1 MKEKWHR
8 IRKDKDYRIQFI
20 IIILLISAIIA
31 VVLPIVVASSM
42 AFYRGDDFSGIV
54 CGNKR
59 SIPELVLDSLRYA
72 KGMFLNWEG
81 AYFSTF
87 IVKLFNPL
95 LGKGLPQLRL
105 IMVINAMLFIV
116 GLCIFVYGLFKQ
128 EAVPVKHRLLLC
140 FCCFLGILGFE
151 VWYQIFYWFTGAMYY
166 TVPLSLALIALGLIF
181 LSNKRIIYVIAGVL
195 LFCASGGNL
204 AVAAI
209 ECYWLLM
216 MVISKMLKKSACKKD
231 YVLFVIAVGGALL
244 NALAPGNFARNSV
257 IDDSGLHPFRA
268 VIFSFSEVV
277 ATAEWLFLD
286 TFFIIIAIIAFSI
299 GVLIGKRQSVNNTYS
314 WVMIGLNAFIP
325 VVTYFPVCLGYNSG
339 GGPNRCRFMLTLAFV
354 ISAISILVFLGQ
366 ILSARIWTG
375 YKREVIIMLLLLLII
390 MPIKREGW
398 KFSSMIPYRTL
409 MKLTE
414 GRIQSYYRGANEI
427 YDTIREDENED
438 VFLFTMPISVDEFL
452 SMDIKEDPNY
462 LINTECAD
470 YFGKKSVQYVSGPV
484 YVNGD
489 GETYIRIA
497 PSYFEHDL
505 QFVSIFNNSDSQ
517 GMETIQILQPFEKNL
532 LIHRPLGDTGTVSIY
547 VFADSNGDE
556 LLEEMEISY

>member
-1 MKEKWHR
+1 MKEKWRR
-8 IRKDKDYRIQFI
+8 IRTDKDYRIQSI
-20 IIILLISAIIA
+20 IIILLVSAIIA
-31 VVLPIVVASSM
+31 VVLPIIVASSM

-54 CGNKR
+54 CGNKM
-59 SIPELVLDSLRYA
+59 SIPELFLDSLRYA

-81 AYFSTF
+81 AYFSIF

-95 LGKGLPQLRL
+95 LGKGLWQLRL
-105 IMVINAMLFIV
+105 IMVISTLLLIV
-116 GLCIFVYGLFKQ
+116 SLGIFVYGFFKQ
-128 EAVPVKHRLLLC
+128 EVGSIRYRLILC
-140 FCCFLGILGFE
+140 LCCFLGILGFE
-151 VWYQIFYWFTGAMYY
+151 VWHQIFYWYTGAMYY
-166 TVPLSLALIALGLIF
+166 TVPLSLALIALGLTF
-181 LSNKRIIYVIAGVL
+181 LSNKRINYVLAGVL

-216 MVISKMLKKSACKKD
+216 VVISKMLKKSVCKKD
-231 YVLFVIAVGGALL
+231 YILFVIGVGGALL
-244 NALAPGNFARNSV
+244 NALAPGNFARRSV
-257 IDDSGLHPFRA
+257 IDDSGLHLFRA

-286 TFFIIIAIIAFSI
+286 TFFIVIAIIAFSI
-299 GVLIGKRQSVNNTYS
+299 GVLAGKRQSVNNTYL
-314 WVMIGLNAFIP
+314 WVMIGLNAFTP

-366 ILSARIWTG
+366 ISAARIQTS
-375 YKREVIIMLLLLLII
+375 YKREVTIMLLLLLII

-414 GRIQSYYRGANEI
+414 GSIQSYYRGANEI
-427 YDTIREDENED
+427 YDAIREDENEN
-438 VFLFTMPISVDEFL
+438 VFIFTMPISVDEFL

-470 YFGKKSVQYVSGPV
+470 YFGKKSVEYVSQPV

-489 GETYIRIA
+489 GDIYIRIA

-517 GMETIQILQPFEKNL
+517 GMETIQVLQPFKKNL
-532 LIHRPLGDTGTVSIY
+532 LIHRPSGDTGAVSIY
-547 VFADSNGDE
+547 VFADSDGKE
-556 LLEEMEISY
+556 MLEEMEIPY